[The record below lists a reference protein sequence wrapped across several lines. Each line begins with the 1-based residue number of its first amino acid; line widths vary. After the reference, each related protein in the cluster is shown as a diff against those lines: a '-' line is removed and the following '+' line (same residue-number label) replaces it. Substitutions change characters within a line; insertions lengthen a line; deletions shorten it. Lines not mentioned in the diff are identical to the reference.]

1 MVCKNYPL
9 KHLGYP
15 YSELNSTETIDYVDS
30 LSTLK
35 TIVDVF
41 RKNGSDW
48 SVVGADINAG
58 CRADE
63 ADLYAELSKH
73 ISEAIGWTR

>member
-1 MVCKNYPL
+1 MKC
-9 KHLGYP
+9 
-15 YSELNSTETIDYVDS
+15 SDLNATETIDYVDA

-48 SVVGADINAG
+48 SVIGSDMNAG
-58 CRADE
+58 CRVDE

-73 ISEAIGWTR
+73 ISEANGWTQ

>member
-1 MVCKNYPL
+1 MRFIRNFL
-9 KHLGYP
+9 NF
-15 YSELNSTETIDYVDS
+15 SELNSTETIDYIDD

-35 TIVDVF
+35 TIIDVF

-48 SVVGADINAG
+48 RVIGADLSTKCKAE
-58 CRADE
+58 E

-73 ISEAIGWTR
+73 ISTANGWIQ